1 MLKVKKIYRY
11 SESFKQQVLLE
22 LSKGIYSANEIRKR
36 YGIKGTV
43 TISNW
48 SKISGNFGLIHQIRF
63 AWKHPKKKIR

>member
-48 SKISGNFGLIHQIRF
+48 AKSDSFLK
-63 AWKHPKKKIR
+63 A